1 MATEPETGMLERSG
15 APEQDAAAA
24 IPIGAGGYGGGWAS
38 AATRGGY
45 QGSYGAQFDEA
56 ELIRQFV
63 PLVKR
68 LALRLKARTPETIQL
83 DDLIQAGLI
92 AVLRIAR
99 RGGLGS
105 VSDPLLQRSIV
116 NAMIDEAR
124 REVWAPVRT
133 VRLAKSA
140 SQAMQAVK
148 LRLGRDGNDEEI
160 AAQMGIGLG
169 EYHAVLVEIAG
180 IRLLDIE
187 DFADVPDDRLHAV
200 DDQDA
205 ALDKNRMMS
214 ALAGSIA
221 ALPEREKLVLS
232 LYYEQELN
240 MEEVGAVLGLD
251 KSTVCRV
258 HGRAL
263 LMLRQVLAEWRAE
276 PAPPPGSGD

>member
-1 MATEPETGMLERSG
+1 MTTEPELQILERPDDDG
-15 APEQDAAAA
+15 PAFV
-24 IPIGAGGYGGGWAS
+24 AS
-38 AATRGGY
+38 AAGTRGGY
-45 QGSYGAQFDEA
+45 RASYDAQVDEA

-63 PLVKR
+63 PVVKR
-68 LALRLKARTPETIQL
+68 LALRLKGRMPETVQL

-92 AVLRIAR
+92 AVLRLAR
-99 RGGLGS
+99 HGGLAPA
-105 VSDPLLQRSIV
+105 SDAMLQRSIV
-116 NAMIDEAR
+116 NAMIDESR

-148 LRLGRDGNDEEI
+148 QRFGRDGTDDEV
-160 AAQMGIGLG
+160 AAEMRISLA
-169 EYHAVLVEIAG
+169 EYHAALVEIAG
-180 IRLLDIE
+180 IRLLDIAE
-187 DFADVPDDRLHAV
+187 FDETGRDPLQAV
-200 DDQDA
+200 DNQDA
-205 ALDKNRMMS
+205 ALDRSRMME
-214 ALAGSIA
+214 ALAASIA

-263 LMLRQVLAEWRAE
+263 LMLRDLLADWRAE
-276 PAPPPGSGD
+276 AASPPGSGD

>member
-1 MATEPETGMLERSG
+1 MATEPDGQTLERS
-15 APEQDAAAA
+15 DAASG
-24 IPIGAGGYGGGWAS
+24 IGGAQALEGRGGRIGGYPA
-38 AATRGGY
+38 
-45 QGSYGAQFDEA
+45 SYGAQVDEA
-56 ELIRQFV
+56 EIIRLYV
-63 PLVKR
+63 PAVKR
-68 LALRLKARTPETIQL
+68 LALRLKGRTPDTVQL

-92 AVLRIAR
+92 AVLRLAR
-99 RGGLGS
+99 HGGLGAPT
-105 VSDPLLQRSIV
+105 DPVLQRSIV

-133 VRLAKSA
+133 IRLAKSA
-140 SQAMQAVK
+140 SQAMQLVK
-148 LRLGRDGNDEEI
+148 LRLGRDGNDDEI
-160 AAQMGIGLG
+160 AAEMGIALG

-180 IRLLDIE
+180 IRLLDIAE
-187 DFADVPDDRLHAV
+187 FEEVSDDQLHAA

-205 ALDKNRMMS
+205 ALDRSRLMT
-214 ALAGSIA
+214 ALADSIA

-263 LMLRQVLAEWRAE
+263 LMLRHVMADWHAET
-276 PAPPPGSGD
+276 PPSRLGSGD